1 MTPVEALNDAARQNG
16 GLWFES
22 YSRIKMKSGAIG
34 RPTMNAYQRDINE
47 VHKYCRK
54 HEIPCRIIGLK
65 PRQKGSSTFFTNLM
79 YTDVRRP
86 AAGEAEVSACVM
98 GGQYSQV
105 DNLWQILNRYEAHD
119 SFEWGNQMRIT
130 NLEGQCSN
138 GGRIVKETAGDFD
151 AARSGTFQW
160 LLTTETA
167 RWRDEGVAN
176 AHKVLQGA
184 MACVPDLP
192 GTVVVLESTA
202 NGSSGAYF
210 DFWQGAVTL
219 EEFKAGK
226 RGNGFV
232 KVFRA
237 WFEFPDSH
245 LPMTE
250 AQSQEIEETLTPDE
264 KELIKHF
271 GCEISQIAWRRNK
284 IAGECG
290 GDADLFEQEYP
301 RSAETAFLLSGRKRF
316 NRIGIEWQK
325 RLLDQ
330 HQVERGTIE
339 LTKDGGVDKT
349 SWRLTEDPGEAE
361 FDRWEAP
368 MPGKKY
374 LIAVDTMTGA
384 SQAMGLDPDCH
395 SVLCLRR
402 GFYDAHGWHPTRV
415 VARLFS
421 PCRWD
426 IDVLEHAVYRLA
438 HYYGRC
444 MIVPEINNDRGL
456 IELLK
461 LRRSAKIYRR
471 RTTNKKTGKVTDAY
485 GWQTN
490 VQTRKNLEDA
500 VAKAIR
506 EWDVEGEGIEVLC
519 PNIIRELETFIVNE
533 KGKGEAADGSH
544 DDDVIA
550 LGIGLC
556 TIDAASNYA
565 EPVEEEFL
573 APDVKDDFK
582 RRGRVNRNRNTQKAH
597 YR

>member
-1 MTPVEALNDAARQNG
+1 MKFTDLINCARASG
-16 GLWFES
+16 GAWFELFG
-22 YSRIKMKSGAIG
+22 RIKMKSGAIG
-34 RPTMNAYQRDINE
+34 RPSMNLYQKDINE
-47 VHKYCRK
+47 VHQYCRDN
-54 HEIPCRIIGLK
+54 ELPCRIIGLK
-65 PRQKGSSTFFTNLM
+65 PRQKGSSTFFSSLL
-79 YTDVRRP
+79 YSDVRRP
-86 AAGEAEVSACVM
+86 ITGEAEVSACVM

-105 DNLWQILNRYEAHD
+105 DNLWQILSRYEAHD
-119 SFEWGNQMRIT
+119 SFEWGNQLKLNAI
-130 NLEGQCSN
+130 EGNCSN
-138 GGRIVKETAGDFD
+138 GGRIVKETAKDFD

-192 GTVVVLESTA
+192 GTVIVLESTA
-202 NGSSGAYF
+202 NGSSGAYY
-210 DFWQGAVTL
+210 DFWQKAVTL
-219 EEFKAGK
+219 EEFKEGK
-226 RGNGFV
+226 QGNGFV

-237 WFEFPDSH
+237 WFEFPDSR
-245 LPMTE
+245 LPITA
-250 AQSQEIEETLTPDE
+250 AQFQEIEKSLTPDE
-264 KELIKHF
+264 KELIKEY
-271 GCEISQIAWRRNK
+271 GCDTPQIAWRRNK

-301 RSAETAFLLSGRKRF
+301 RSPETAFLLSGRKRF
-316 NRIGIEWQK
+316 NRIGIDWQK
-325 RLLDQ
+325 RLLLQ
-330 HQVERGTIE
+330 HPPERGTIE
-339 LTKDGGVDKT
+339 YISDGGADKT
-349 SWRLTEDPGEAE
+349 AWRSTEDPSEAE
-361 FDRWEAP
+361 FDRWEVP
-368 MPGKKY
+368 IPGKKY
-374 LIAVDTMTGA
+374 LIAVDTMTGS

-395 SVLCLRR
+395 SVLCLRK
-402 GFYDAHGWHPTRV
+402 GYFDARGWHPTRI

-444 MIVPEINNDRGL
+444 IIVPEINNDRGL

-471 RTTNKKTGKVTDAY
+471 RTTNRKTGKVTDAY

-490 VQTRKNLEDA
+490 VQTRKNIEDA

-506 EWDVEGEGIEVLC
+506 EWDVDGEGIEVLC
-519 PNIIRELETFIVNE
+519 PSVIKELETFIVNE
-533 KGKGEAADGSH
+533 SGRGEAADGAH
-544 DDDVIA
+544 DDDVIS

-556 TIDAASNYA
+556 TIDAATTYA
-565 EPVEEEFL
+565 EVYDEEFL
-573 APDVKDDFK
+573 SPDVEKDFK
-582 RRGRVNRNRNTQKAH
+582 RRARVNRSRTPQKAH